1 MTTTIMVSEEKIT
14 NVPAADM
21 DDEEKIHIVL
31 EAQMNIQAGK
41 KIAFLPKK
49 NNMLLSAKKTALKKL
64 GHVFLR
70 IRKSG
75 TLLA

>member
-41 KIAFLPKK
+41 KIAVPAKEKQHGYSVPKK
-49 NNMLLSAKKTALKKL
+49 CFEETWR
-64 GHVFLR
+64 R
-70 IRKSG
+70 ISQG
-75 TLLA
+75 SEEWYFAG